1 MDFNVGWIPIMLN
14 NKELQDLT
22 GFYVN
27 WHGISAVLSTYFFL
41 ITKCL
46 SVALTDYP
54 HCPSKTDVTQKFIR
68 GTKNF
73 ETYCVLPGNRC
84 KFTSMFRLHLA
95 GTSCAGVAGC
105 YTKF

>member
-1 MDFNVGWIPIMLN
+1 MLN

-46 SVALTDYP
+46 SVLLTNSAD
-54 HCPSKTDVTQKFIR
+54 SLSNIGKTLYIVKRKI
-68 GTKNF
+68 
-73 ETYCVLPGNRC
+73 CVLELRYFMPDIETC
-84 KFTSMFRLHLA
+84 
-95 GTSCAGVAGC
+95 
-105 YTKF
+105 